1 VPLNVPASLTI
12 GISTNWIATHP
23 TYKSDEW
30 TLAVNIAGAETIPT
44 AIAVEDDGWLV
55 TVDGANTANLDP
67 GEYYWSAR
75 VVDGDGIGRSI
86 GAGNIKLL
94 ANLATVDV
102 PYDGRSPSKK
112 ILDGLIQ
119 AFQDMQGGKISS
131 YGIEGRNVTYR
142 SLDELTKAIDYWQ
155 RRVNA
160 ENDAAR
166 VAQGL
171 PSSRTRRVSF
181 IN

>member
-1 VPLNVPASLTI
+1 MSLNIPPALTV
-12 GISTNWIATHP
+12 GVGTNWIATHP
-23 TYKSDEW
+23 TYKSTDW
-30 TLAVNIAGAETIPT
+30 DLVVNFAGAETIPAT
-44 AIAVEDDGWLV
+44 TTPQDGGWLV
-55 TVDGANTANLDP
+55 EVDGANTANLDP

-75 VVDGDGIGRSI
+75 VVNSENIGRSI

-94 ANLATVDV
+94 ANLATVDT
-102 PYDGRSPSKK
+102 PFDGRSPSRK

-119 AFQDMQGGKISS
+119 AFQDMSGGKISS

-142 SLDELTKAIDYWQ
+142 SLEELTKAIDYWQ

-160 ENDAAR
+160 EDDAAR

-171 PSSRTRRVSF
+171 PSSRTRRVHFS
-181 IN
+181 N